1 MRGKGALG
9 LSIKARPRL
18 GFLVRWLN
26 FIPSQFG
33 YPMNPLSLR
42 SLPILLVVPVL
53 ASADP
58 RAVVAGAD
66 LDYATPAARS
76 EEGMPIGNGRM
87 GSLVWT
93 TPSALKFQINR
104 VDVFAVSASSV
115 SFPRAD
121 SDYAAGCGYV
131 DINLVSA
138 GDDVFAAPG
147 FRQHLSLYDA
157 LLTVQGT
164 GVTARMVAWPQRDVL
179 AVEIDD
185 QRPAPEPVS
194 IDLRMLRY
202 ARQFVPGKTY
212 DLEKN
217 HAVEI
222 HTAGHTARSQLDIR
236 EERIL
241 LVQQFVEKEFY
252 GSSAVAIGVLGRP
265 ARARYLNE
273 STVQLSAVA
282 GRGKFTILIGSAAS
296 LDAKQDTGALAL
308 AGLEAAVPRGF
319 AGLQADTADWWRDF
333 WARGGHVALHSA
345 DGQADFVGE
354 NYTYSLYLMGA
365 SSRGKY
371 PPRFGGLLWRTTGDL
386 SRWGSQYWWANTS
399 AYYRNLMPAGRLD
412 LMDPMFDLYFSLR
425 ESGALAAR
433 QQWGSQGHWIPE
445 IVFFDGLEKLPDD
458 IATELRDLMLAR
470 KPYEQRSAKFQAFAE
485 VRNRHHARWNFQ
497 ADGEWVDGHYLVP
510 TKGSGI
516 FGHCTHILGA
526 GARIAD
532 LFWQR
537 YQYTMDETW
546 LRDRAYPMIK
556 GMAEFYRHFP
566 NLQKGTDG
574 TYHILHV
581 NSGESE
587 WGSSD
592 TAYEVGAMHLI
603 FPLAVRAAEILGVDA
618 DLRPVWQ
625 EIKDHLPPPPKQPY
639 VASAT
644 GPGGVF
650 GAFVYRGPGA
660 IEPLGSEPELKRRFL
675 SFTQLGSFID
685 DKGIGGAQIF
695 RNRLRL
701 REGPGAIDAEHIAGL
716 SNGIH
721 SSLLDSTPPAGEQGE
736 PLLRVFPAWPKD
748 WDADFSLLA
757 RGAFTVSA
765 AQTAGKIGPVT
776 IVSHAGQICHLQ
788 NPWGGSAVQLTRDGK
803 VAEKLSGA
811 LLIFPTRSGEHVVI
825 APVG

>member
-1 MRGKGALG
+1 M
-9 LSIKARPRL
+9 LSGVLRIQLAIL
-18 GFLVRWLN
+18 AT
-26 FIPSQFG
+26 
-33 YPMNPLSLR
+33 PMVVMA
-42 SLPILLVVPVL
+42 SLPSLP
-53 ASADP
+53 ST
-58 RAVVAGAD
+58 VARAD
-66 LDYATPAARS
+66 LHYTTPATRS
-76 EEGMPIGNGRM
+76 EEGMPVGNGRM

-93 TPSALKFQINR
+93 SPSALKFQINR
-104 VDVFAVSASSV
+104 VDVFALHASSV

-131 DINLVSA
+131 DINLASS
-138 GDDVFAAPG
+138 GDDVFVGPE
-147 FRQHLSLYDA
+147 FRQHLSVYDA
-157 LLTVQGT
+157 LLTATGR
-164 GVTARMVAWPQRDVL
+164 GVTARVIAWPARDVM

-185 QRPAPEPVS
+185 QRAEPEGVNV
-194 IDLRMLRY
+194 DLRMLRY
-202 ARQFVPGKTY
+202 ARQFIPGKTY
-212 DLEKN
+212 ELEQS
-217 HAVEI
+217 HVVEV
-222 HTAGHTARSQLDIR
+222 HTGEHVARSQLGIR
-236 EERIL
+236 DGRIL
-241 LVQQFVEKEFY
+241 LTQQFTERDFY
-252 GSSAVAIGVLGRP
+252 GSSAVAIAVLNRP
-265 ARARYLNE
+265 AKARFLNE
-273 STVQLSAVA
+273 TTVQLSVA
-282 GRGKFTILIGSAAS
+282 PARGKFTILIGSAAS
-296 LDAKQDTGALAL
+296 LDANRDPGGLAL
-308 AGLEAAVPRGF
+308 RELDDAVPKGF
-319 AGLQADTADWWRDF
+319 SGLRADTAGWWRDF
-333 WARGGHVALHSA
+333 WSRGGQVSLHSA

-412 LMDPMFDLYFSLR
+412 LMDPMFDLYFNMR
-425 ESGALAAR
+425 ESCALAAR

-458 IATELRDLMLAR
+458 IAAELQDLMLAR

-497 ADGEWVDGHYLVP
+497 ADGEWVEGKYVVP

-537 YQYTMDETW
+537 YQFTMDDAW

-566 NLQKGTDG
+566 NLCKGSDG
-574 TYHILHV
+574 LYHIHHV

-603 FPLAVRAAEILGVDA
+603 FPLAIRAAEILGVDA
-618 DLRPVWQ
+618 ELRPRWQ
-625 EIKDHLPPPPKQPY
+625 EIKDHLPPPPVRPY

-660 IEPLGSEPELKRRFL
+660 IEPLGAEPELKRRFL

-685 DKGIGGAQIF
+685 EKGIGGAQIF

-716 SNGIH
+716 ANGVH
-721 SSLLDSTPPAGEQGE
+721 SSLLDSTPPEGEHGE
-736 PLLRVFPAWPKD
+736 PLIRVFPAWPKD
-748 WDADFSLLA
+748 WDARFTLLA
-757 RGAFTVSA
+757 RGAFTVEA
-765 AQTAGKIGPVT
+765 AQVGGKVAT
-776 IVSHAGQICHLQ
+776 VSIVSHAGQTCRLQ
-788 NPWGGSAVQLTRDGK
+788 NPWGGAKVQLTRDGRP
-803 VAEKLSGA
+803 AEMLSGA
-811 LLIFPTRSGEHVVI
+811 LLTFPTKAGERLVL
-825 APVG
+825 AP

>member
-1 MRGKGALG
+1 MLSG
-9 LSIKARPRL
+9 LLRIHLVMLVTPMVAMAVAPNIPAVIAR
-18 GFLVRWLN
+18 
-26 FIPSQFG
+26 
-33 YPMNPLSLR
+33 
-42 SLPILLVVPVL
+42 
-53 ASADP
+53 
-58 RAVVAGAD
+58 AD
-66 LDYATPAARS
+66 LDYSTPAVRS
-76 EEGMPIGNGRM
+76 EEGMPVGNGRM

-93 TPSALKFQINR
+93 SPSALKFQINR
-104 VDVFAVSASSV
+104 VDVFAMHASSV

-131 DINLVSA
+131 DINLASA
-138 GDDVFAAPG
+138 GDDVFAGAD
-147 FRQHLSLYDA
+147 FHQHLSLYEA
-157 LLTVQGT
+157 AMTARGR
-164 GVTARMVAWPQRDVL
+164 GVTARVIAWPVRDVM
-179 AVEIDD
+179 AIEIDD
-185 QRPAPEPVS
+185 QRASPEPVN

-202 ARQFVPGKTY
+202 ARQFIPGKTY
-212 DLEKN
+212 ELEQN
-217 HAVEI
+217 HAVEVR
-222 HTAGHTARSQLDIR
+222 TAEHIARSQLDIR
-236 EERIL
+236 DGRIL
-241 LVQQFVEKEFY
+241 LTQQFTERDFH
-252 GSSAVAIGVLGRP
+252 GSSAIAISVLGRP
-265 ARARYLNE
+265 SRARYLNE
-273 STVQLSAVA
+273 TTVQLSAA
-282 GRGKFTILIGSAAS
+282 ARRGKFTVLIASAAS
-296 LDAKQDTGALAL
+296 LDPRQEPGVLAL
-308 AGLEAAVPRGF
+308 AELSAAEMRGL

-412 LMDPMFDLYFSLR
+412 LMDPMFDLYFNMR
-425 ESGALAAR
+425 ESCALAAR

-458 IATELRDLMLAR
+458 IAAELQDLMLAR
-470 KPYEQRSAKFQAFAE
+470 KPYEQRSPRFQAFAE

-497 ADGEWVDGHYLVP
+497 ADGEWVDGKYVVP

-532 LFWQR
+532 VFWQR
-537 YQYTMDETW
+537 YQFTMDEAW

-566 NLQKGTDG
+566 NLMKGEDG
-574 TYHILHV
+574 LYHIHHV

-592 TAYEVGAMHLI
+592 TAYEIGAMHLI

-618 DLRPVWQ
+618 DLRSSWQ
-625 EIKDHLPPPPKQPY
+625 EIKDRLPPPPARPY

-650 GAFVYRGPGA
+650 GAFVYRGPGS
-660 IEPLGSEPELKRRFL
+660 IEPLGSEPELMRRFL

-685 DKGIGGAQIF
+685 QQGIGGAQIF

-721 SSLLDSTPPAGEQGE
+721 SSLLDSTPPDGEQGE

-748 WDADFSLLA
+748 WDADFTLLA

-765 AQTAGKIGPVT
+765 AQKDGKIGVVT
-776 IVSHAGQICHLQ
+776 VVSHAGAISRLQ
-788 NPWGGSAVQLTRDGK
+788 NPWPGRDVQLTRDGQPP
-803 VAEKLSGA
+803 ERHQGA
-811 LLIFPTRSGEHVVI
+811 LLTFPTSRGERLTL
-825 APVG
+825 APAP

>member
-1 MRGKGALG
+1 MKTM
-9 LSIKARPRL
+9 PRL
-18 GFLVRWLN
+18 AFLV
-26 FIPSQFG
+26 
-33 YPMNPLSLR
+33 
-42 SLPILLVVPVL
+42 LLTGPVL
-53 ASADP
+53 ILAARDP
-58 RAVVAGAD
+58 REVVARAD
-66 LDYATPAARS
+66 LDYATPATRS
-76 EEGMPIGNGRM
+76 EEGMPVGNGRM

-93 TPSALKFQINR
+93 SPSALKFQINR
-104 VDVFAVSASSV
+104 VDVFAMHASSV

-131 DINLVSA
+131 DINVASA
-138 GDDVFAAPG
+138 GDDVFAGDA
-147 FRQHLSLYDA
+147 FRQRLSLFEA
-157 LLTVQGT
+157 LMTAQGQ
-164 GVTARMVAWPQRDVL
+164 GVTARVIAWPARDVM

-185 QRPAPEPVS
+185 QRAAPEPVN

-202 ARQFVPGKTY
+202 ARQFITGRTY
-212 DLEKN
+212 ELERS

-222 HTAGHTARSQLDIR
+222 RTGEHSARSQLDIR
-236 EERIL
+236 DGRIL
-241 LVQQFVEKEFY
+241 LVQQFSERDFH

-273 STVQLSAVA
+273 TTVQLSAAA
-282 GRGKFTILIGSAAS
+282 GRGRFTILIGSAAS
-296 LDAKQDTGALAL
+296 LDEKQDTGALAL
-308 AGLEAAVPRGF
+308 AEVGAAAPRGF
-319 AGLQADTADWWRDF
+319 AGLQADTAEWWRDF
-333 WARGGHVALHSA
+333 WTRGGQVALHSA

-354 NYTYSLYLMGA
+354 NVTYSLYLMGA

-399 AYYRNLMPAGRLD
+399 AYYRNLMPAGRLE
-412 LMDPMFDLYFSLR
+412 LLDPMFDLYSNMR
-425 ESGALAAR
+425 ESCALAAR

-458 IATELRDLMLAR
+458 IAAELQDLMLAR
-470 KPYEQRSAKFQAFAE
+470 KPYEERSAKFQAFAE

-497 ADGEWVDGHYLVP
+497 ADGAWVDGHYVVP
-510 TKGSGI
+510 TKGRGI

-537 YQYTMDETW
+537 YQYTMDAAW

-556 GMAEFYRHFP
+556 GQAEFYRHFP
-566 NLQKGTDG
+566 NLRKGADG
-574 TYHILHV
+574 VYHILHV

-618 DLRPVWQ
+618 ELRPLWR
-625 EIKDHLPPPPKQPY
+625 EIKDHLPPPPARPY
-639 VASAT
+639 VASAS

-660 IEPLGSEPELKRRFL
+660 IEPLGPEPALKKKFL
-675 SFTQLGSFID
+675 GFTQLGSFID
-685 DKGIGGAQIF
+685 APGIGGAQIF

-716 SNGIH
+716 ANGVH
-721 SSLLDSTPPAGEQGE
+721 SSLLDSTPPDGEQGE

-748 WDADFSLLA
+748 WDADFTLLA

-765 AQTAGKIGPVT
+765 GQAGGKVGPVT
-776 IVSHAGQICHLQ
+776 ITSHAGQDCRLQ
-788 NPWGGSAVQLTRDGK
+788 NPWGEAPVRLMREGK
-803 VAEKLSGA
+803 AAEKLSGA
-811 LLIFPTRSGEHVVI
+811 LLVFPTAAGEKLRV
-825 APVG
+825 APAD

>member
-1 MRGKGALG
+1 MNLALFRVLFL
-9 LSIKARPRL
+9 LS
-18 GFLVRWLN
+18 
-26 FIPSQFG
+26 
-33 YPMNPLSLR
+33 
-42 SLPILLVVPVL
+42 VVPVF
-53 ASADP
+53 AAVDP
-58 RAVVAGAD
+58 RATVARAD
-66 LDYATPAARS
+66 LDYATPATRS
-76 EEGMPIGNGRM
+76 EEGMPVGNGRM

-93 TPSALKFQINR
+93 TPSALRFQINR
-104 VDVFAVSASSV
+104 VDVFAMHASSV

-131 DINLVSA
+131 DINLASA
-138 GDDVFAAPG
+138 GADVFAGDG
-147 FRQHLSLYDA
+147 FRQRLSLFDA
-157 LLTVQGT
+157 LMTAQGP
-164 GVTARMVAWPQRDVL
+164 GVTARVIAWPQRDVM

-185 QRPAPEPVS
+185 QRAAPEPVN

-202 ARQFVPGKTY
+202 ARQFIPGKTHE
-212 DLEKN
+212 LEQS
-217 HAVEI
+217 HAVEV
-222 HTAGHTARSQLDIR
+222 HTVEHIARSQLDIR
-236 EERIL
+236 DGRIL
-241 LVQQFVEKEFY
+241 LVQQFTERDFY
-252 GSSAVAIGVLGRP
+252 GSSAVAIGVIGRA

-273 STVQLSAVA
+273 TTVQLSAAA

-308 AGLEAAVPRGF
+308 AELDAAKPKGF
-319 AGLQADTADWWRDF
+319 AGLQADTAAWWRDF
-333 WARGGHVALHSA
+333 WTRGGHVALHSA

-386 SRWGSQYWWANTS
+386 SRWGSQYWWANTR
-399 AYYRNLMPAGRLD
+399 AYYLNLMPAGRLD
-412 LMDPMFDLYFSLR
+412 LLDPMFDLYSNMR
-425 ESGALAAR
+425 ESCALAAR
-433 QQWGSQGHWIPE
+433 QQWGASGHWIPE

-458 IATELRDLMLAR
+458 IAAELQDLMLAR
-470 KPYEQRSAKFQAFAE
+470 KPYEQRSAGFQAFAE

-497 ADGEWVDGHYLVP
+497 ADGQWVDGKYVVP

-537 YQYTMDETW
+537 YQFTMDEAW

-556 GMAEFYRHFP
+556 GMAEFYRTFP
-566 NLQKGTDG
+566 NLKKGADG
-574 TYHILHV
+574 LYHIHHV

-603 FPLAVRAAEILGVDA
+603 FPLAVRAAEVLGVDA
-618 DLRPVWQ
+618 ELRPLWQ
-625 EIKDHLPPPPKQPY
+625 EIKDHLPPPPARPY
-639 VASAT
+639 TAGSV
-644 GPGGVF
+644 GPGGVY

-660 IEPLGSEPELKRRFL
+660 IEPLGAEPELKKKFL

-685 DKGIGGAQIF
+685 APGIGGAQIF

-716 SNGIH
+716 SNGVH
-721 SSLLDSTPPAGEQGE
+721 FSLLDSTPPEGEHGE

-748 WDADFSLLA
+748 WDADFTLLA

-765 AQTAGKIGPVT
+765 AQAGGKVGPVA
-776 IVSHAGQICHLQ
+776 IMSHAGQTCRLQ
-788 NPWGGSAVQLTRDGK
+788 NPWGGAAVQLTRDGK
-803 VAEKLSGA
+803 AAEKLSGA
-811 LLIFPTRSGEHVVI
+811 LLSFPTKAGERISV
-825 APVG
+825 ALAN

>member
-1 MRGKGALG
+1 PM
-9 LSIKARPRL
+9 LSV
-18 GFLVRWLN
+18 FLRIQSVLLATATVAAATAPN
-26 FIPSQFG
+26 IP
-33 YPMNPLSLR
+33 
-42 SLPILLVVPVL
+42 
-53 ASADP
+53 
-58 RAVVAGAD
+58 AVVARAD
-66 LDYATPAARS
+66 LDYTTPATRS
-76 EEGMPIGNGRM
+76 EEGMPVGNGRM

-93 TPSALKFQINR
+93 EPTALKLQINR
-104 VDVFAVSASSV
+104 VDVFAMHASSV

-131 DINLVSA
+131 DVNLASA
-138 GDDVFAAPG
+138 GGDVFVGAD
-147 FRQHLSLYDA
+147 FHQHLSLYDA
-157 LLTVQGT
+157 QMTAEGR
-164 GVTARMVAWPQRDVL
+164 GMTARVIAWPVRDVM
-179 AVEIDD
+179 AVEIEDRRD
-185 QRPAPEPVS
+185 TPEPIN

-202 ARQFVPGKTY
+202 ARQFIPGKTY
-212 DLEKN
+212 ELEQS
-217 HAVEI
+217 HAVEV
-222 HTAGHTARSQLDIR
+222 HTGEHVARSQLEIR
-236 EERIL
+236 DGRIL
-241 LVQQFVEKEFY
+241 LVQQFTEREFY
-252 GSSAVAIGVLGRP
+252 GASAVAISVLGRP
-265 ARARYLNE
+265 SRARYLNE
-273 STVQLSAVA
+273 STAQLSASA
-282 GRGKFTILIGSAAS
+282 GRGKFTLLIASAAS
-296 LDAKQDTGALAL
+296 LEPKQDTGALAL
-308 AGLEAAVPRGF
+308 AELDAAAPRGF
-319 AGLQADTADWWRDF
+319 AGLQADTADWWNDF
-333 WARGGHVALHSA
+333 WTRGGHVALHSA

-412 LMDPMFDLYFSLR
+412 LMDPMFALYFNMR
-425 ESGALAAR
+425 ESCALAAR

-458 IATELRDLMLAR
+458 IAAELQDLMLAR
-470 KPYEQRSAKFQAFAE
+470 KPYDQRSAAFQAFAE

-497 ADGEWVDGHYLVP
+497 ADGDWVDGHYVVP

-516 FGHCTHILGA
+516 YGHCTHILGA

-537 YQYTMDETW
+537 YQFTMDEAW

-556 GMAEFYRHFP
+556 GMAEFYRNFP
-566 NLQKGTDG
+566 NLKRGNDG
-574 TYHILHV
+574 VYHIHHV

-592 TAYEVGAMHLI
+592 TAYEIGAMHLI
-603 FPLAVRAAEILGVDA
+603 FPLAVRAAEILGTDA
-618 DLRPVWQ
+618 ELRPLWQ

-650 GAFVYRGPGA
+650 GAFVYRGPGS

-685 DKGIGGAQIF
+685 VEGIGGAQIF

-721 SSLLDSTPPAGEQGE
+721 ASLLDSTPPDGEHGE
-736 PLLRVFPAWPKD
+736 PMLRIFPAWPKD
-748 WDADFSLLA
+748 WDADFTLLA

-765 AQTAGKIGPVT
+765 AQTGGKIGAVS
-776 IVSHAGQICHLQ
+776 ILSHAGQICRLQ
-788 NPWGGSAVQLTRDGK
+788 NPWGAAGVQLTREGGA
-803 VAEKLSGA
+803 AETLTGG
-811 LLIFPTRSGEHVVI
+811 LLTFPTKAGERVTL
-825 APVG
+825 APVNH

>member
-1 MRGKGALG
+1 M
-9 LSIKARPRL
+9 LSGILRIE
-18 GFLVRWLN
+18 LVL
-26 FIPSQFG
+26 
-33 YPMNPLSLR
+33 
-42 SLPILLVVPVL
+42 L
-53 ASADP
+53 ASPMVIMAAAPDLP
-58 RAVVAGAD
+58 AVVARAD
-66 LDYATPAARS
+66 LNYITPASRS
-76 EEGMPIGNGRM
+76 EEGMPVGNGRM

-93 TPSALKFQINR
+93 SPTALKFQINR
-104 VDVFAVSASSV
+104 VDVFAMHASSV

-131 DINLVSA
+131 DINLASA
-138 GDDVFAAPG
+138 GDDVFAG
-147 FRQHLSLYDA
+147 DVFQQHLSVYEA
-157 LLTVQGT
+157 LMTAQGQ
-164 GVTARMVAWPQRDVL
+164 GVTARVIAWPARDVM

-185 QRPAPEPVS
+185 QRAKPEAVNV
-194 IDLRMLRY
+194 DLRMLRY
-202 ARQFVPGKTY
+202 ARQFIPGKTY
-212 DLEKN
+212 ELEQN
-217 HAVEI
+217 HAVEVRTGE
-222 HTAGHTARSQLDIR
+222 HAARSQLDIR
-236 EERIL
+236 GDRIL
-241 LVQQFVEKEFY
+241 LTQQFTERDFY
-252 GSSAVAIGVLGRP
+252 GASAVAVMVLGRP
-265 ARARYLNE
+265 ARTRYLNE
-273 STVQLSAVA
+273 TTVQLSVA
-282 GRGKFTILIGSAAS
+282 PERGKFTILIGSAGS
-296 LDAKQDTGALAL
+296 LDPQEDTGVVALAEL
-308 AGLEAAVPRGF
+308 DAAAPRGF
-319 AGLQADTADWWRDF
+319 AGLQSETAEWWRDF
-333 WARGGHVALHSA
+333 WMRGGQVNLHSA

-365 SSRGKY
+365 SSRGKF

-412 LMDPMFDLYFSLR
+412 LMDPMFDLYFNMR
-425 ESGALAAR
+425 ESCALAAR

-458 IATELRDLMLAR
+458 IAAELQDLMLAR
-470 KPYEQRSAKFQAFAE
+470 KPYAERSAKFQAFAE

-497 ADGEWVDGHYLVP
+497 ADGEWVDGKYVVP

-537 YQYTMDETW
+537 YQFTMDETW

-566 NLQKGTDG
+566 NLRKGSDG
-574 TYHILHV
+574 LYHIHHV

-603 FPLAVRAAEILGVDA
+603 FPLAIRAAEILGADA
-618 DLRPVWQ
+618 ELRTHWQ
-625 EIKDHLPPPPKQPY
+625 EIKDHLPPPPARPY
-639 VASAT
+639 TASAT

-675 SFTQLGSFID
+675 SFTQRGSFID
-685 DKGIGGAQIF
+685 EKGIGGAQIF

-716 SNGIH
+716 ASGVH
-721 SSLLDSTPPAGEQGE
+721 SSLLDSTPPGGEHGE
-736 PLLRVFPAWPKD
+736 PVLRVFPAWPKD
-748 WDADFSLLA
+748 WDAEFTLLA

-765 AQTAGKIGPVT
+765 AQHAGRIGAVT
-776 IVSHAGQICHLQ
+776 VVSHAGRICRLQ
-788 NPWGGSAVQLTRDGK
+788 NPWGETFVQVTREGK
-803 VAEKLSGA
+803 TAEKLSGP
-811 LLIFPTRSGEHVVI
+811 LLDFKTKAGEKLTL
-825 APVG
+825 APLM